1 MSTATLAVALVAAL
15 LSPQATQE
23 KSNPSPTLTGKWTM
37 TLEMQTGT
45 ATPTIEFAQDGEK
58 ITGQYAG
65 RYGKFPVAGVIKGR
79 NLQFSFSMNA
89 EGTEVVM
96 AFKGEVA
103 ADFQSIKGAADMG
116 PAGEANWYAQRQK
129 Q

>member
-1 MSTATLAVALVAAL
+1 MHAVSLLVSLVAAL
-15 LSPQATQE
+15 SFTQAPQE
-23 KSNPSPTLTGKWTM
+23 KPTPAPTLTGKWTM
-37 TLEMQTGT
+37 TLEMQSGT
-45 ATPTIEFAQDGEK
+45 ASPSIEFVQAGEK

-65 RYGKFPVAGVIKGR
+65 RYGRFPITGVLKGR

-89 EGTEVVM
+89 EGTDVVM

>member
-1 MSTATLAVALVAAL
+1 MQAAVVLISLVAAL
-15 LSPQATQE
+15 SLPQAAQE
-23 KSNPSPTLTGKWTM
+23 KPKPAPTLTGKWSM

-45 ATPTIEFAQDGEK
+45 ATPSIEFLQEGEK

-65 RYGKFPVAGVIKGR
+65 RYGKFPVTGVLKGR

-89 EGTEVVM
+89 EGTDVVM
-96 AFKGEVA
+96 AFRGEVA